1 MSQNRVPGAAFLV
14 VATFLLWLCGC
25 GVPAPE
31 DRNAGPPLVGVN
43 LEGLPA
49 RKDLDRVRTET
60 GFSPDVVGFYLQWP
74 SDPAE
79 PPPPGLASSLED
91 ISAAGALPM
100 VTWEPMFLANGSETA
115 VPGTEILAG
124 RWDAYLE
131 STGRR
136 LASAPGPVLIRF
148 AHEMNIDRY
157 HWGGPLEAFT
167 ASSPPLYRSM
177 FGYVERAVRAAG
189 ASNTLWIFC
198 PNVESVPD
206 PASVAS
212 AAWNTM
218 EAYFPGTDL
227 VDIAGLD
234 GYNWGDTRTR
244 AKHGWDS
251 SWQRFSDLFGPALAD
266 IRSIVG
272 TMPVLIGETASA
284 RSGGDRAAWVSE
296 AGANLRSMGF
306 CGIVWFHLHKEED
319 WKLTAS
325 EGRSLRGSGERTDP
339 RAWAGRLLKRRNAY

>member
-1 MSQNRVPGAAFLV
+1 MNRNRVPGAALLV
-14 VATFLLWLCGC
+14 AVTLLLWPCGC
-25 GVPAPE
+25 RISAPE
-31 DRNAGPPLVGVN
+31 DRDAGPPLVGVN
-43 LEGLPA
+43 LEGFPE
-49 RKDLDRVRTET
+49 RKDLDRVKTET
-60 GFSPDVVGFYLQWP
+60 GFAPDVVGFYLQWP

-91 ISAAGALPM
+91 ISSTGALPM

-115 VPGTEILAG
+115 VAGTEILDG

-131 STGRR
+131 STGRW
-136 LASAPGPVLIRF
+136 LASVPSPILIRF
-148 AHEMNIDRY
+148 AHEMNIDSY
-157 HWGGPLEAFT
+157 HWGGPREAFT

-212 AAWNTM
+212 AGWNTM
-218 EAYFPGTDL
+218 GAYFPGTDL

-244 AKHGWDS
+244 SQHGWDS
-251 SWQRFSDLFGPALAD
+251 SWRRFPDLFGPALAE

-272 TMPVLIGETASA
+272 TMPVLVGETASV

-296 AGANLRSMGF
+296 ASANLRSMGF
-306 CGIVWFHLHKEED
+306 CGIVWFHLPKEED
-319 WKLTAS
+319 WKLTVS
-325 EGRSLRGSGERTDP
+325 EGRFLRGSRERTDP
-339 RAWAGRLLKRRNAY
+339 RAWAGRLLKRQNAY